1 MAQPVR
7 LWFKKYGKAKFI
19 SHLDLNRTMI
29 RAVRMAG
36 IPIWY
41 TEGFNKHPY
50 ITFPAPLSI
59 FVSGENEPM
68 DFKITDSIKFTEIR
82 NRMNKVLPQ
91 GIEVIKVSEPV
102 MKVSMIHWAQYKIEL
117 LFENCSSM
125 ETYEILQSCKNAAN
139 LNIEKKT
146 KKGSK
151 IIDVKQYFM
160 NADICYNQTNTV
172 IDIILP
178 CGSTD
183 NINPSLIL
191 DAVQDYS
198 DRKFQYTNI
207 TRLML
212 LNDKMEQFQ

>member
-117 LFENCSSM
+117 LFENCSPM
-125 ETYEILQSCKNAAN
+125 ETYEILQSCKNAEN

-160 NADICYNQTNTV
+160 NADICYNQSEV
-172 IDIILP
+172 IIDIVLP

-191 DAVQDYS
+191 DAVQNYTDK
-198 DRKFQYTNI
+198 KFQYTNI

-212 LNDKMEQFQ
+212 LNDKMERFK

>member
-59 FVSGENEPM
+59 FVSGENEAM
-68 DFKITDSIKFTEIR
+68 DFKITNSIKFAEIR
-82 NRMNKVLPQ
+82 DKMNKVLPQ

-125 ETYEILQSCKNAAN
+125 ETYGILQSCKNAEN

>member
-29 RAVRMAG
+29 RAVRMAKL
-36 IPIWY
+36 PIWY

-59 FVSGENEPM
+59 FVSGENEAM
-68 DFKITDSIKFTEIR
+68 DFKITNSIKFAEIR
-82 NRMNKVLPQ
+82 DKMNKVLPQ

-125 ETYEILQSCKNAAN
+125 ETYEILQSCKNAEN

-198 DRKFQYTNI
+198 DRKYQYTNI